1 MIVRVVAKPG
11 RRKERLTWTG
21 TELVAEVTARAH
33 DGAANAAII
42 ALVAQAL
49 KIPKSTTR
57 ITRGATART
66 KTLEIDAD
74 EARIRHALEALP
86 RNP

>member
-11 RRKERLTWTG
+11 RRAERLTWTG

-74 EARIRHALEALP
+74 EARIRRALEALP